1 MSTLTTGLQFVA
13 DLALGTWFG
22 AMVFFSFVGAPTTFA
37 VLGSDDA
44 GSVVNAIFPRY
55 YTLGIGLGLV
65 ALVGIVARGVLTQ
78 RIVPA
83 GGAAGA
89 TVLAILTAGYA
100 RYRLIPKMEAAGDEA
115 FDRYHD
121 QSVRLNAVALLAVF
135 AALIATH
142 I

>member
-1 MSTLTTGLQFVA
+1 MSALTTGLQFLA

-22 AMVFFSFVGAPTTFA
+22 TMVFFSFVGAPTTFA

-44 GSVVNAIFPRY
+44 GSAVNAIFPKY
-55 YTLGIGLGLV
+55 YAMGIGLGFV
-65 ALVGIVARGVLTQ
+65 ALASILTRGILAQ
-78 RIVPA
+78 RVVPA
-83 GGAAGA
+83 GVAAGA
-89 TVLAILTAGYA
+89 TTLSVLTAGYA

-135 AALIATH
+135 AALVATH